1 MTERTVPQIPAGIL
15 TDDQIE
21 AISGGGCT
29 PQQIVEIFGQLKT
42 GYESLIDFTSY
53 VMERVAAK

>member
-21 AISGGGCT
+21 AISGGACT
-29 PQQIVEIFGQLKT
+29 LQEYITALDQLRA
-42 GYESLIDFTSY
+42 GYDSLVDFTSY
-53 VMERVAAK
+53 VIERVIAK